1 VLLTAI
7 RRLTTDRV
15 DPRPLGV
22 TRAGVG
28 LAALIMTVEL
38 GGYLSA
44 LASPNALR
52 LPQVQAIATP
62 VLAAWPLVL
71 ALWALAAVA
80 FAIGLWTSLAGTALV
95 VLAVAFFLADSQL
108 YSNHLYLLTL
118 VVAVL
123 TLAGAGPGFSV
134 DAHGRDLDGLEPV
147 PAWGPFLVKFQV
159 TVLYAF
165 SALAKL
171 NGSYLSGSVMASYLR
186 ADGPLAIPEGWRSF
200 QAMFVLSIVAVA
212 VEGLLAVGLWIPKW
226 RRNAFVAGLF
236 LHLGI
241 LLTFQPTL
249 PFVAFGVL
257 SLSLYVPFLDA
268 APASRLVIWD
278 ASCGF
283 CSGWVRWWRRLDW
296 LGALSFAPMDQ
307 PGVLEAHGISEQAAA
322 EALHVLGP
330 NEIRRGFGAVRA
342 VAEVLPV
349 SFLWAPL
356 LSLPP
361 IQWLGERAYRAVARR
376 RSCAVAPGRHPAENQ
391 APA

>member
-1 VLLTAI
+1 VLLN
-7 RRLTTDRV
+7 RLRGLVTDRV

-28 LAALIMTVEL
+28 AAALIITVEL

-44 LASPNALR
+44 LAAPGAIR
-52 LPQVQAIATP
+52 LPQVQAIAAP
-62 VLAAWPLVL
+62 VVAAWPLVL
-71 ALWALAAVA
+71 GLWAVASVA
-80 FAIGLWTSLAGTALV
+80 FAIGLETTIAGAAIV
-95 VLAVAFFLADSQL
+95 ILAVAFFLTDSQL

-123 TLAGAGPGFSV
+123 TLAGADRGFSL
-134 DAHGRDLDGLEPV
+134 DARRRGTQELKPV
-147 PAWGPFLVKFQV
+147 PAWGPFLIRFQV

-186 ADGPLAIPEGWRSF
+186 SDGPLAIPESWRSF
-200 QAMFVLSIVAVA
+200 QVMFVLSLI
-212 VEGLLAVGLWIPKW
+212 
-226 RRNAFVAGLF
+226 RNAFVAGLF

-241 LLTFQPTL
+241 LVTFQPTL
-249 PFVAFGVL
+249 PFAAFGL
-257 SLSLYVPFLDA
+257 LTLSLYVPFLNA

-278 ASCGF
+278 GSCSF
-283 CSGWVRWWRRLDW
+283 CGSWVTWWRRLDW
-296 LGALSFAPMDQ
+296 LGALRFAPMDQ
-307 PGVLEAHGISEQAAA
+307 PGVLDANGISAQAAT
-322 EALHVLGP
+322 EALHVVGP
-330 NEIRRGFGAVRA
+330 EDTRRAFGAVRA

-361 IQWLGERAYRAVARR
+361 VQWLGERAYAAVARR
-376 RSCAVAPGRHPAENQ
+376 RSCAVVPGQRPADSK
-391 APA
+391 ASA